1 MYEVFKRSGGAYL
14 LPNGKTKT
22 SEEFMEDP
30 QYALLYNL
38 TCAVDIVNGIFTS
51 FISLGEIAGRFN
63 IDYIEGTTDP
73 ETTVNLVNEAIK
85 KEQENPTVETPIPM
99 RAAVMNAMVQVAQ
112 ISAMSFTDEQA
123 LEVKDIYPE
132 YQVDHAYKQ
141 GEFFTHEGELY
152 KVNQDH
158 TSASQWEPGS
168 VGTESLYTHL
178 TLNED
183 GYPIWQKPTGAHDA
197 YNTGDIVEYNGEL
210 YKSLIDGNTYSPDEY
225 PAGWEKYTEPTE

>member
-1 MYEVFKRSGGAYL
+1 MYQLFDEETAYT
-14 LPNGKTKT
+14 LPNGRIISGKDMVKESQYSVFGSRDCVVDVSDGILRSYQTLSDFASQYDIEYET
-22 SEEFMEDP
+22 EDEQNP
-30 QYALLYNL
+30 NEIFEAVLIAMNAEKENNKNKDELYNN
-38 TCAVDIVNGIFTS
+38 VNTM
-51 FISLGEIAGRFN
+51 LN
-63 IDYIEGTTDP
+63 
-73 ETTVNLVNEAIK
+73 
-85 KEQENPTVETPIPM
+85 
-99 RAAVMNAMVQVAQ
+99 VAR

-132 YQVDHAYKQ
+132 YQVGHAYKQ
-141 GEFFTHEGELY
+141 GEFFTYEGELY

-183 GYPIWQKPTGAHDA
+183 GYPIWKQPTGAHDA
-197 YNTGDIVEYNGEL
+197 YNKGDIVEYNGEL
-210 YKSLIDGNTYSPDEY
+210 YKSLIDGNTYSPDSY

>member
-1 MYEVFKRSGGAYL
+1 MYKL
-14 LPNGKTKT
+14 LDDDTTYFFPNGKKYTGREIK
-22 SEEFMEDP
+22 SMESYSMLADTDNYGIEVQGHSLIGIANLSALKD
-30 QYALLYNL
+30 QYRLNDDA
-38 TCAVDIVNGIFTS
+38 TIDDIND
-51 FISLGEIAGRFN
+51 ARN
-63 IDYIEGTTDP
+63 
-73 ETTVNLVNEAIK
+73 
-85 KEQENPTVETPIPM
+85 KELDNKNDNQTLK
-99 RAAVMNAMVQVAQ
+99 VMNASARVAQ
-112 ISAMSFTDEQA
+112 IMAMSFTDEQA

-141 GEFFTHEGELY
+141 GDFFTHEGELY
-152 KVNQDH
+152 KVNQAH

-183 GYPIWQKPTGAHDA
+183 GYPIWKQPTGAHDA

-210 YKSLIDGNTYSPDEY
+210 YKSLIDGNAYSPDAY

>member
-1 MYEVFKRSGGAYL
+1 MLKLFDRENGSYL

-22 SEEFMEDP
+22 SSELKKSG
-30 QYALLYNL
+30 QYGMLFNT
-38 TCAVDIVNGIFTS
+38 TCAIEYENGVFTS
-51 FISLGEIAGRFN
+51 FRPLLSYAEEYG

-73 ETTVNLVNEAIK
+73 QTALDLI
-85 KEQENPTVETPIPM
+85 
-99 RAAVMNAMVQVAQ
+99 NAEIERRKQDPVAQ
-112 ISAMSFTDEQA
+112 VPEGVSVSLMSAMARTAQITAMSFTDEQA

-132 YQVDHAYKQ
+132 YQVNHAYKT

-183 GYPIWQKPTGAHDA
+183 GYPIWQQPTGAHDA
-197 YNTGDIVEYNGEL
+197 YNTGDIVEYNGQL
-210 YKSLIDGNTYSPDEY
+210 YKSLIDGNTYKPDEY
-225 PAGWEKYTEPTE
+225 PAGWEIYTEPTE

>member
-1 MYEVFKRSGGAYL
+1 MAFKLFDKNNGVYMF
-14 LPNGKTKT
+14 PNGTTKT
-22 SEEFMEDP
+22 AAEIVSDPEYKLLAEKTCVVSLSDGVLDSYRTLYDFASQYGIEFNSETDDP
-30 QYALLYNL
+30 QETFDKVINSINYTYGNDGMAKLNS
-38 TCAVDIVNGIFTS
+38 AMFSVAR
-51 FISLGEIAGRFN
+51 IA
-63 IDYIEGTTDP
+63 
-73 ETTVNLVNEAIK
+73 
-85 KEQENPTVETPIPM
+85 
-99 RAAVMNAMVQVAQ
+99 
-112 ISAMSFTDEQA
+112 AMSFTDEQA

-152 KVNQDH
+152 KVNQNH
-158 TSASQWEPGS
+158 TSAGQWEPGS

-210 YKSLIDGNTYSPDEY
+210 YKSLIDGNAYSPDEY
-225 PAGWEKYTEPTE
+225 PAGWKKYTEPTS

>member
-1 MYEVFKRSGGAYL
+1 MYEVFKREGGSYL

-22 SEEFMEDP
+22 SAEFQEDP
-30 QYALLYNL
+30 QYSMLFNMI
-38 TCAVDIVNGIFTS
+38 CAADVINGIFRS
-51 FISLGEIAGRFN
+51 YRPLADLASQYS
-63 IDYIEGTTDP
+63 IDYTEGTTDP
-73 ETTVNLVNEAIK
+73 ETTVDLINEAIQ
-85 KEQENPTVETPIPM
+85 KEKEDPTVETPIPM
-99 RAAVMNAMVQVAQ
+99 RASMINAMVQVAQ

-183 GYPIWQKPTGAHDA
+183 GYPIWKQPTGAHDA
-197 YNTGDIVEYNGEL
+197 YNKGDIVEYNGEL
-210 YKSLIDGNTYSPDEY
+210 YKSLIDGNAYSPDTY

>member
-1 MYEVFKRSGGAYL
+1 M
-14 LPNGKTKT
+14 
-22 SEEFMEDP
+22 
-30 QYALLYNL
+30 
-38 TCAVDIVNGIFTS
+38 
-51 FISLGEIAGRFN
+51 
-63 IDYIEGTTDP
+63 
-73 ETTVNLVNEAIK
+73 
-85 KEQENPTVETPIPM
+85 
-99 RAAVMNAMVQVAQ
+99 
-112 ISAMSFTDEQA
+112 AMSFTDDQA

-132 YQVDHAYKQ
+132 YQVDHAYKT

-152 KVNQDH
+152 KVNQSH

>member
-1 MYEVFKRSGGAYL
+1 MLELFKKNGGEYL
-14 LPNGKTKT
+14 LPNGRNVS
-22 SEEFMEDP
+22 SEDMISDV
-30 QYALLYNL
+30 QYQILAN
-38 TCAVDIVNGIFTS
+38 TVCVVDVVDGVLRSYTP
-51 FISLGEIAGRFN
+51 LAAIAEEYYV
-63 IDYIEGTTDP
+63 DYGDAITEENTEEVFSKVLKAYKDKRNRMASVP
-73 ETTVNLVNEAIK
+73 TVNV
-85 KEQENPTVETPIPM
+85 M
-99 RAAVMNAMVQVAQ
+99 AASARVAQ
-112 ISAMSFTDEQA
+112 IMAMSFTDEQA

-141 GEFFTHEGELY
+141 GDFFTHEGELY
-152 KVNQDH
+152 KVNQAH

-183 GYPIWQKPTGAHDA
+183 GYPIWKQPTGAHDA

-210 YKSLIDGNTYSPDEY
+210 YKSLIDGNAYSPDAY

>member
-1 MYEVFKRSGGAYL
+1 MYKLFDKENGVYN
-14 LPNGKTKT
+14 LPNGKIKT
-22 SEEFMEDP
+22 AKEMISEP
-30 QYALLYNL
+30 QYAVLGLKDCVVE
-38 TCAVDIVNGIFTS
+38 TDDGILKSYQTLSDFASS
-51 FISLGEIAGRFN
+51 FG
-63 IDYIEGTTDP
+63 IDYETDDDQSP
-73 ETTVNLVNEAIK
+73 EDVFQVSLEAK
-85 KEQENPTVETPIPM
+85 KQKD
-99 RAAVMNAMVQVAQ
+99 AADKGKDTLYSNAIAMLSVAR

-141 GEFFTHEGELY
+141 GDFFTHEGELY
-152 KVNQDH
+152 KVNQAH

-183 GYPIWQKPTGAHDA
+183 GYPIWKQPTGAHDA
-197 YNTGDIVEYNGEL
+197 YNKGDIVEYNGEL
-210 YKSLIDGNTYSPDEY
+210 YKSLIDGNAYSPDVY

>member
-1 MYEVFKRSGGAYL
+1 MLKIFDSVNGVYTF
-14 LPNGKTKT
+14 PNGKTKT
-22 SEEFMEDP
+22 ASELKNDP
-30 QYALLYNL
+30 QYSILFTKDCVIDISDGILQTYSPIAQIAEKYGISHVTGVDEPSSTLEKIKKAQEDLKKNPKP
-38 TCAVDIVNGIFTS
+38 TVMDIVVKT
-51 FISLGEIAGRFN
+51 
-63 IDYIEGTTDP
+63 
-73 ETTVNLVNEAIK
+73 
-85 KEQENPTVETPIPM
+85 
-99 RAAVMNAMVQVAQ
+99 AQ

-141 GEFFTHEGELY
+141 GDFFTHEGELY
-152 KVNQDH
+152 KVNQAH

-183 GYPIWQKPTGAHDA
+183 GYPIWKQPTGAHDA
-197 YNTGDIVEYNGEL
+197 YNKGDIVEYNGEL
-210 YKSLIDGNTYSPDEY
+210 YKSLIDGNAYSPDTY

>member
-1 MYEVFKRSGGAYL
+1 MLEIFKREGGAYL
-14 LPNGKTKT
+14 LPNGMTKT
-22 SEEFMEDP
+22 SSELHESGEYNLLFNVICAINIENGVLTSYRP
-30 QYALLYNL
+30 LAQYASEY
-38 TCAVDIVNGIFTS
+38 GIEYT
-51 FISLGEIAGRFN
+51 
-63 IDYIEGTTDP
+63 EGTTDP
-73 ETTVNLVNEAIK
+73 QLTVDALNEAIAQA
-85 KEQENPTVETPIPM
+85 ESDPI
-99 RAAVMNAMVQVAQ
+99 AQ
-112 ISAMSFTDEQA
+112 IPQEVSVSLMSAIARTARITAMSFTDEQA

-152 KVNQDH
+152 KVNQAH

-183 GYPIWQKPTGAHDA
+183 GYPIWKQPTGAHDA
-197 YNTGDIVEYNGEL
+197 YNKGDIVEYNGEL
-210 YKSLIDGNTYSPDEY
+210 YKSLIDGNAYSPDAY

>member
-1 MYEVFKRSGGAYL
+1 MYTIIEDDNTYMF
-14 LPNGKTKT
+14 PNGKSYLGSEIKT
-22 SEEFMEDP
+22 MDNYTMLADTDNFG
-30 QYALLYNL
+30 
-38 TCAVDIVNGIFTS
+38 VDAHGSVIMAIADFTS
-51 FISLGEIAGRFN
+51 LKEVYGLDSTAS
-63 IDYIEGTTDP
+63 IDD
-73 ETTVNLVNEAIK
+73 LNEARNKAIK
-85 KEQENPTVETPIPM
+85 AQQIKNDYFPTILKS
-99 RAAVMNAMVQVAQ
+99 VQ
-112 ISAMSFTDEQA
+112 IFAMSFTDEHA

-183 GYPIWQKPTGAHDA
+183 GYPIWKQPTGAHDA
-197 YNTGDIVEYNGEL
+197 YNKGDIVEYNGEL
-210 YKSLIDGNTYSPDEY
+210 YKSLIDGNAYSPDVY
-225 PAGWEKYTEPTE
+225 PAGWEKYTEPEA

>member
-1 MYEVFKRSGGAYL
+1 MIKLFNTEEQYTLPTGEELLGSELASRSSYYWLKKAPCVVDISGGILSSFQTLESFCDTYYVTF
-14 LPNGKTKT
+14 N
-22 SEEFMEDP
+22 ED
-30 QYALLYNL
+30 
-38 TCAVDIVNGIFTS
+38 
-51 FISLGEIAGRFN
+51 
-63 IDYIEGTTDP
+63 DP
-73 ETTVNLVNEAIK
+73 EASLQKALEA
-85 KEQENPTVETPIPM
+85 KEQMQFDEEDTKFQQKMFNSM
-99 RAAVMNAMVQVAQ
+99 FSVAQ
-112 ISAMSFTDEQA
+112 ITAMSFTDEQA

-152 KVNQDH
+152 KVNQGH

-183 GYPIWQKPTGAHDA
+183 GYPIWKQPTGAHDA
-197 YNTGDIVEYNGEL
+197 YNKGDIVEYNGEL
-210 YKSLIDGNTYSPDEY
+210 YKSLIDGNAYSPDAY

>member
-1 MYEVFKRSGGAYL
+1 MFKLFDKINGNYM

-22 SEEFMEDP
+22 AKEMLADP
-30 QYALLYNL
+30 QYAILKMKDCVVDTDDGILKSYQTLADFASRYGIEYETDDDQDPNEVFQKAIDKMNEEKKLNDNKATLYNN
-38 TCAVDIVNGIFTS
+38 VNTMY
-51 FISLGEIAGRFN
+51 N
-63 IDYIEGTTDP
+63 
-73 ETTVNLVNEAIK
+73 
-85 KEQENPTVETPIPM
+85 
-99 RAAVMNAMVQVAQ
+99 VAL

-141 GEFFTHEGELY
+141 GDFFTHEGELY
-152 KVNQDH
+152 KVNQAH

-183 GYPIWQKPTGAHDA
+183 GYPIWKQPTGAHDA
-197 YNTGDIVEYNGEL
+197 YNKGDIVEYNGEL
-210 YKSLIDGNTYSPDEY
+210 YKSLIDGNAYSPDTY
-225 PAGWEKYTEPTE
+225 PAGWEKYTEPEA

>member
-1 MYEVFKRSGGAYL
+1 MYEVYKRSGGSYL
-14 LPNGKTKT
+14 LPTGKTKT
-22 SEEFMEDP
+22 SEEFQSDP
-30 QYALLYNL
+30 QYTLLYTI
-38 TCAVDIVNGIFTS
+38 TCAVDIVNGIFSS
-51 FISLGEIAGRFN
+51 FVSVGDLADRFGIEYVEGE
-63 IDYIEGTTDP
+63 TDP
-73 ETTVNLVNEAIK
+73 EDTVSLINKAIK
-85 KEQENPTVETPIPM
+85 KEENDPTVETLIPM
-99 RAAVMNAMVQVAQ
+99 RASMMNAMVQVAQ

-141 GEFFTHEGELY
+141 GDFFTHEGELY
-152 KVNQDH
+152 KVNQAH

-183 GYPIWQKPTGAHDA
+183 GYPIWKQPTGAHDA
-197 YNTGDIVEYNGEL
+197 YNKGDIVEYNGEL
-210 YKSLIDGNTYSPDEY
+210 YKSLIDGNAYSPDTY